1 MTQRGAGVP
10 LRGTLWEYAF
20 EEGAAPKPA
29 LVVSNNGRN
38 RSRWPVVHVVRVTTV
53 PKQPRDTI
61 VEIGPGEPVVGSV
74 ICDDLAP
81 VFKERLGR
89 AIGALSPRMMTRVD
103 EALRNVLAL

>member
-1 MTQRGAGVP
+1 MTPRNTPTP

-20 EEGAAPKPA
+20 QEGSAPKPA

-38 RSRWPVVHVVRVTTV
+38 RSRWPIVHVVRVTTV

-61 VEIGPGEPVVGSV
+61 VEIGSGEPVSGRI

-89 AIGALSPRMMTRVD
+89 PIGALSPRTMTRVD
-103 EALRNVLAL
+103 AALRTVLAL